1 MAHLSIL
8 KFPDPRLRRQAE
20 PITVFDSALEKL
32 ANDMV
37 ETMYVSQGIGL
48 AAVQVNVP
56 KRLITV
62 DVSEDQD
69 SPMIMVNP
77 VILTQSGKAISKEGC
92 LSVPEY
98 FESVSRAENITISY
112 QDVSGNSH
120 ELSADGLLS
129 ICIQHEIDHLDGK
142 LFVDYL
148 SDLKRDKA
156 LRLMKKLS
164 RASKAQAEPA

>member
-8 KFPDPRLRRQAE
+8 KFPDPRLRRPAKTV
-20 PITVFDSALEKL
+20 TVFDSALEKL
-32 ANDMV
+32 ADDMV
-37 ETMYVSQGIGL
+37 ETMYFSEGIGL
-48 AAVQVNVP
+48 AAVQVNIP

-69 SPMIMVNP
+69 TPMVMVNP
-77 VILTQSGKAISKEGC
+77 VILTQSGEAISKEGC

-112 QDVSGNSH
+112 QDVAGNAH
-120 ELSADGLLS
+120 ELAADGLLS

-164 RASKAQAEPA
+164 RAKKAQAEPA